1 MSARGMERLVLAGAA
16 LAFLF
21 ALVAF
26 AKIFLSDAVATF
38 VAGLGLGAIGALAIR
53 EIPAHGNGKV

>member
-1 MSARGMERLVLAGAA
+1 MSVRGVERLVFAGAA
-16 LAFLF
+16 LGFLF

-38 VAGLGLGAIGALAIR
+38 VAGLGLGALGALAIR
-53 EIPAHGNGKV
+53 ALPTHGNGKA